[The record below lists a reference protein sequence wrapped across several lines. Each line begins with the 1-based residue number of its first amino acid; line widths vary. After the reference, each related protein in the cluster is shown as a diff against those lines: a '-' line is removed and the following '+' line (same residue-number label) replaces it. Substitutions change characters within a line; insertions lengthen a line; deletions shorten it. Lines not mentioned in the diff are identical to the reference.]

1 MSLEDR
7 KQSYLH
13 RMAGMAI
20 LFAILGSVVLCIAIS
35 YINKVI
41 SDALPSDPQ
50 SQSQAK

>member
-7 KQSYLH
+7 KQSYLQ